1 MHVPEQTPLE
11 KSVAVH
17 PDNGVLY
24 AFSQAGEKPLICW
37 ISERV
42 TAVVKGR
49 RIVRMGRGRVV
60 MLRILLGNLADYRWV
75 VEAGDRMLIGVY
87 MAQKCGVNL

>member
-1 MHVPEQTPLE
+1 MHDAEQTLVE

-24 AFSQAGEKPLICW
+24 AFSQAGEKPLICC

-42 TAVVKGR
+42 MALVKGR
-49 RIVRMGRGRVV
+49 RIARMARGRVIRLR
-60 MLRILLGNLADYRWV
+60 MLLMAVADQRWD
-75 VEAGDRMLIGVY
+75 VEAGDSTLVDVDS
-87 MAQKCGVNL
+87 AQKCVVDF